1 MDKEILQSIIYGGLL
16 CWGLFAIYY
25 IIKLRS
31 KNNTKEYNP
40 YLYNSIPSVFTTIG
54 VLGTFGGIYIGLIDF
69 NVNDIDNSIPTLLDG
84 MKLAFLT
91 SILGII
97 LSLIF
102 RVIGQLVLRT
112 VEQNEPTKLTDE
124 LTIFNEFLKVMKST
138 QLEQNKGFDSL
149 KAALTGDTETSLST
163 QFIKLRN
170 QSSDSLREQEKH
182 NVLLKELQH
191 ALNGN
196 EEVSLLTQLEKLRN
210 QLTDNYKEQRTIL
223 LSNNDLL
230 VGNKND
236 IIHQLNKINADQ
248 NVNGKIIQNKF
259 DEFGNI
265 LKKNNTEALVE
276 VMKNATETFNA
287 QMTELIEKLVQE
299 NFKELN
305 TSVQSLNTWQ
315 HENKEMISTL
325 TDQFRSVSQDFG
337 IASSSIKEITENTTK
352 LTEDN
357 GHLFKLIQELQK
369 VLIDD
374 TKFQEIILKLESTIN
389 TVKSNTET
397 FDDATKKLNDWINK
411 EHSFK
416 QTLEILMIRLKEIEN
431 IKDIN
436 GEFWEN
442 TKTQMEG
449 GVGIISNASA
459 ELRNNL
465 DNISEEFTKQL
476 NLTLTSLDELI
487 QRLMVQAVR

>member
-1 MDKEILQSIIYGGLL
+1 MTKELLQSIIYGALL
-16 CWGLFAIYY
+16 VWILFAIFY
-25 IIKLRS
+25 IIKLS
-31 KNNTKEYNP
+31 VKGNTKSYNP

-69 NVNDIDNSIPTLLDG
+69 NVNDIDNSIPMLLDG

-112 VEQNEPTKLTDE
+112 VELNEPPKQTDE
-124 LTIFNEFLKVMKST
+124 LTVFSEI
-138 QLEQNKGFDSL
+138 LETIKLTNVEQTKGFEVL
-149 KAALTGDTETSLST
+149 KKALIGNDEMSLST
-163 QFIKLRN
+163 QFMKLRN
-170 QSSDSLREQEKH
+170 QSSESLREQEKH

-191 ALNGN
+191 ALIGN
-196 EEVSLLTQLEKLRN
+196 EEVSLLTQLEKLRS
-210 QLTDNYKEQRTIL
+210 QLTDSAKEHRNL
-223 LSNNDLL
+223 LNVNNELL
-230 VGNKND
+230 VESKNETVL
-236 IIHQLNKINADQ
+236 QLNKINSDQ
-248 NVNGKIIQNKF
+248 NENGKVIQNKF

-276 VMKNATETFNA
+276 VMKSATETFNA

-305 TSVQSLNTWQ
+305 TSVQNLNTWQ
-315 HENKEMISTL
+315 HENKEMISKL
-325 TDQFRSVSQDFG
+325 TEQFKSVAHDFG
-337 IASSSIKEITENTTK
+337 ITSSSIKEITENTTK
-352 LTEDN
+352 LTEEN
-357 GHLFKLIQELQK
+357 SHLSKLVHELQK

-374 TKFQEIILKLESTIN
+374 TKFQEIITQLDSTIN
-389 TVKSNTET
+389 TVKSNVET
-397 FDDATKKLNDWINK
+397 FDGTTSKLNDWINK

-416 QTLEILMIRLKEIEN
+416 QSLEILMVRLKEIEN

-449 GVGIISNASA
+449 GVSIISNASI